1 LKKWV
6 ANGENA
12 AACESALVMHRR
24 SLQREQGNEE
34 CLTLAQMFEA
44 KIPVEKIRAVVSRG
58 GGIPDKD
65 APGIPKL
72 TRYWIETSRTR
83 TNREEMEQTAELR
96 VRGNVSGAIGALG
109 TGFGGPAANQQL
121 GDVDALLKDAQ
132 AASAPPAGGEGIGFQ
147 NSCYFTFQK
156 GLVVDIIYM
165 FS

>member
-1 LKKWV
+1 MKKWV

-12 AACESALVMHRR
+12 AACESALVLHRR

-72 TRYWIETSRTR
+72 TKYWIETSRTR
-83 TNREEMEQTAELR
+83 TNREETEQTAELR
-96 VRGNVSGAIGALG
+96 VRGNPVSAIAALG
-109 TGFGGPAANQQL
+109 TGFGGPSSNQQL
-121 GDVDALLKDAQ
+121 GDVDVLMKEAQ
-132 AASAPPAGGEGIGFQ
+132 QAGSAAVGEGFGFQ
-147 NSCYFTFQK
+147 NSCYLK
-156 GLVVDIIYM
+156 
-165 FS
+165 

>member
-1 LKKWV
+1 MKKWV

-12 AACESALVMHRR
+12 AACESALIMHRR

-83 TNREEMEQTAELR
+83 THREETEQTAELR
-96 VRGNVSGAIGALG
+96 VRGQPGNAIAALE
-109 TGFGGPAANQQL
+109 TGFGGPSSGQHL
-121 GDVDALLKDAQ
+121 GDVDALLKEAETS
-132 AASAPPAGGEGIGFQ
+132 AAPPATVEGFGFQ
-147 NSCYFTFQK
+147 IFCFLK
-156 GLVVDIIYM
+156 
-165 FS
+165 